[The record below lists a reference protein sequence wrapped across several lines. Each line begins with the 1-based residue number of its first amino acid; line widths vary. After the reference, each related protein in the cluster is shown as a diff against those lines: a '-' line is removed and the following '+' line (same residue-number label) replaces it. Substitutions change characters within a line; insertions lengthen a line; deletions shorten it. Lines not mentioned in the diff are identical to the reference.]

1 VTPHYGIGSCGPV
14 IQFCPEKIF
23 RMKRLNLLFTA
34 IFFFCA
40 SFYSLAQPAIG
51 IGTNTPHTS
60 ALLDAQ
66 SNTKGVLIPRMNQAE
81 INAIASP
88 AQGLMVFNTNSN
100 SFQFFNGVQWNNIGH
115 SGIITGLN
123 NKIPRFVG
131 LWGLGNSLMTDNNA
145 GVSLNTTNAVAD
157 PSAILDVAST
167 SKGVLVPRMSSVDR
181 VAIISPAE
189 GLLVY
194 DNTTQSFWYNSN
206 AGWMQLN
213 GGGGGGGSWNV
224 LGNDIYNN
232 NTGNVGIGAS
242 TPSHKLTV
250 NGNALISDGLGLG
263 AGIPDLFSYKLDII
277 GNART
282 RIDQYINRDL
292 WVDRNFDVDGTS
304 NLMGSV
310 LMGNN
315 LTIGGSITSV
325 DAVAVTGDVTVD
337 GGKGIVRGTNS
348 NQRVVTFPAGSVSF
362 GNAPANYSVD
372 VTFALSNVFAA
383 TPIVSLG
390 QITNGSGPFER
401 WSYTIHSV
409 DIAAHTFLV
418 RFYTANGTG
427 ASTAMTLNFI
437 AIGTAL

>member
-1 VTPHYGIGSCGPV
+1 
-14 IQFCPEKIF
+14 
-23 RMKRLNLLFTA
+23 MKRLNLLFTNI
-34 IFFFCA
+34 IFLCA
-40 SFYSLAQPAIG
+40 SLHSMAQPAIG

-60 ALLDAQ
+60 ALLDVQ
-66 SNTKGVLIPRMNQAE
+66 SNTKGVLIPRMSQAE

-88 AQGLMVFNTNSN
+88 AQGLIVFNTNSN

-115 SGIITGLN
+115 SGIMTGLN

-131 LWGLGNSLMTDNNA
+131 PWGLGNSLMTDNNA

-157 PSAILDVAST
+157 PSAILDVTST
-167 SKGVLVPRMSSVDR
+167 SKGVLVPRMTSADR
-181 VAIISPAE
+181 LAITAPAE

-206 AGWMQLN
+206 SGWVQLSV
-213 GGGGGGGSWNV
+213 GGGGGGSWNV

-232 NTGNVGIGAS
+232 NAGNVGIGAS

-250 NGNALISDGLGLG
+250 NGNALISDALGIG
-263 AGIPDLFSYKLDII
+263 TSIPDLFNYKLDII
-277 GNART
+277 GSART
-282 RIDQYINRDL
+282 RVDQHVNRDL

-304 NLMGSV
+304 SM
-310 LMGNN
+310 MGNVTMNDN
-315 LTIGGSITSV
+315 LSV
-325 DAVAVTGDVTVD
+325 DGNITVDGNVTVD
-337 GGKGIVRGTNS
+337 GGRGIVRGTNS

-362 GNAPANYSVD
+362 GNAPANYSTD
-372 VTFALSNVFAA
+372 VTFALSNVFAT
-383 TPIVSLG
+383 TPIISLG

>member
-1 VTPHYGIGSCGPV
+1 
-14 IQFCPEKIF
+14 
-23 RMKRLNLLFTA
+23 MKRLNLLFA
-34 IFFFCA
+34 NILFLCA
-40 SFYSLAQPAIG
+40 SFHSMAQPAIG
-51 IGTNTPHTS
+51 IGTNTPHSS
-60 ALLDAQ
+60 ALLDVQ
-66 SNTKGVLIPRMNQAE
+66 SNTKGVLIPRMNQGE
-81 INAIASP
+81 INAIVSP

-115 SGIITGLN
+115 SGIMTGLN

-131 LWGLGNSLMTDNNA
+131 LWGLGNSLMTDNNS

-157 PSAILDVAST
+157 PSAILDVTST
-167 SKGVLVPRMSSVDR
+167 SKGVLVPRMTSADR
-181 VAIISPAE
+181 FAIASPAE

-206 AGWMQLN
+206 AGWIQIS

-250 NGNALISDGLGLG
+250 NGNALISEALGIG
-263 AGIPDLFSYKLDII
+263 MGIPDLFSYKLDII
-277 GNART
+277 GSART
-282 RIDQYINRDL
+282 RVDQYVNRDL

-304 NLMGSV
+304 SM
-310 LMGNN
+310 MGNVTMNDN
-315 LTIGGSITSV
+315 LSV
-325 DAVAVTGDVTVD
+325 DGNITVDGNVTVD
-337 GGKGIVRGTNS
+337 GGRGIVRGTNS
-348 NQRVVTFPAGSVSF
+348 NQRVVTFPVGSVSF
-362 GNAPANYSVD
+362 GNAPANYSTD

-383 TPIVSLG
+383 MPIISLG

-427 ASTAMTLNFI
+427 APTAMTLNFI